1 MVNTA
6 FALKFTTPC
15 KLASKCGIYHLCFWF
30 TPSLHSFAPY
40 LHRVNLCKSNFSCTV
55 SSFCMYSL
63 LQVYGRVHKVSFIFH
78 LSVFLLSVCA
88 RAFGYLLCWPRGGG
102 IGLVCTRRFS
112 FHEFYNFLLL
122 NFLILIFFGRLFFY
136 PQPHPHPR
144 PLPTTHDI

>member
-30 TPSLHSFAPY
+30 TPSLHSF
-40 LHRVNLCKSNFSCTV
+40 
-55 SSFCMYSL
+55 
-63 LQVYGRVHKVSFIFH
+63 FILH
-78 LSVFLLSVCA
+78 LSVFFLLSVCA
-88 RAFGYLLCWPRGGG
+88 RGFGYLLCWPRGRR

-136 PQPHPHPR
+136 PRQ
-144 PLPTTHDI
+144 LPTPTTSTHDSRHLAITLVYKTSFKYFTQNTCAQLRTKHEL